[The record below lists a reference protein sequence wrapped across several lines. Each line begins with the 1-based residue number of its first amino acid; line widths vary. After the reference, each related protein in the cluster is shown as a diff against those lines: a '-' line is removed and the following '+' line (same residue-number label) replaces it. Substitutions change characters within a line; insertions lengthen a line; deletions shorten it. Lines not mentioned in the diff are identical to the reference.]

1 MSLSKAM
8 TVDPGFE
15 PRGAVTLSIDPALQN
30 YTMDRRAEFVTRLRE
45 AASALPMVTVAS
57 VASRVPLSGR
67 IPGTDVMAEG
77 TQTEASA
84 TFSSV
89 APHYFEAMRIDL
101 VRGRDF
107 TASDVSGAPA
117 VAIVNQALARRL
129 WPNADAIGKRFRA
142 DGRTQPWR
150 EVVGV
155 ARDGKYV
162 SLTETPRGAFYLP
175 MAQHPASPVTLVV
188 RTAGDTG
195 ELMRGLAGIMRG
207 LDGDMPIFGVQTLED
222 NIRQVVD
229 RQRAA
234 ASLLGVFGTIAVL
247 LAAVGIYG
255 VAAHTVSLRI
265 REIGIRM
272 ALGARAAS
280 VLWMFVRETLK
291 VTLIGVVL
299 GLTLSAAASQALTA
313 FLFDLR
319 PTDAMTFGAAA
330 TIVSLVA
337 VMASYVPARRAARVN
352 PLRALRQD

>member
-1 MSLSKAM
+1 
-8 TVDPGFE
+8 
-15 PRGAVTLSIDPALQN
+15 VT
-30 YTMDRRAEFVTRLRE
+30 
-45 AASALPMVTVAS
+45 AASVT
-57 VASRVPLSGR
+57 SRVPLSGR
-67 IPGTDVMAEG
+67 SMGTDVMAEV

-84 TFSSV
+84 TFSSL

-107 TASDVSGAPA
+107 TAADVSGAPA
-117 VAIVNQALARRL
+117 VAIVNQTLARRL
-129 WPNADAIGKRFRA
+129 WPNADAIGKRLRA
-142 DGRTQPWR
+142 EGRNQPWR

-162 SLTETPRGAFYLP
+162 SLTEPPRGAFYLP

-188 RTAGDTG
+188 RTAGDAG
-195 ELMRGLAGIMRG
+195 ELMRGLTGIVQG
-207 LDGDMPIFGVQTLED
+207 LDRDMPIFGIQTLEATT
-222 NIRQVVD
+222 RQVVD

-272 ALGARAAS
+272 ALGARAAN
-280 VLWMFVRETLK
+280 VLWMFVRETVK
-291 VTLIGVVL
+291 ITVIGVVL

-319 PTDAMTFGAAA
+319 PTDAVTFGAAA

-337 VMASYVPARRAARVN
+337 TVASYVPARRAARVD